1 MKLDHK
7 RLGEFHKILRSAF
20 NLARFDQMLLFQL
33 GINREDLGLG
43 NDYEQVVFN
52 VLNVFQQRE
61 KTTDLVSAASRDNT
75 DNQELFQFAQ
85 LIGVAPVTLAGK
97 GGNLKPVTDQTALQR
112 EVRDTNSLLNIAQ
125 WRQRLFEVEQQV
137 CRIEITTKTGTIYGT
152 GFLIGPDLVMTN
164 HHVMKTI
171 IEKPDDSGNVRFRF
185 DYKVMEDGDTINSG
199 TVYRLAA
206 NDWLINASE
215 HSAIDEVADTN
226 GAVPEV
232 NQLDYAIV
240 RLNGKPGD
248 LPVGVDAKPSA
259 PARKW
264 IKLSKDP
271 YDFDP
276 DTALYIVQHPQGEPL
291 KMCIDTEAVINV
303 NSNRTR
309 VRYRTN
315 TEGGSS
321 GSPCFNK
328 DWELVALH
336 HAGDPNFDKLH
347 KPEYNQ
353 GVPTD
358 MIYALLEKLT
368 LIEKIGLQ

>member
-1 MKLDHK
+1 MKLDHI
-7 RLGEFHKILRSAF
+7 RLGEFSDILLDSF
-20 NLARFDQMLLFQL
+20 NVTKFDQMLLFQL
-33 GINREDLGLG
+33 GETREHIALGADFEEIIL
-43 NDYEQVVFN
+43 N
-52 VLNVFQQRE
+52 VLSSYQRRE
-61 KTTDLVSAASRDNT
+61 RTTDLVSAASRANT
-75 DNQELFQFAQ
+75 ENQTLFAFAQ
-85 LIGVAPVTLAGK
+85 SIGVAPITLVGKAGD
-97 GGNLKPVTDQTALQR
+97 LKPTKDQDALER

-125 WRQRLFEVEQQV
+125 WRQQLFEVEQQV
-137 CRIEITTKTGTIYGT
+137 CRIEITTKLGMIYGT
-152 GFLIGPDLVMTN
+152 GFLIGPDVVMTN
-164 HHVMKTI
+164 HHVMRSI
-171 IEKPDDSGNVRFRF
+171 IDKPEDRTNVRFRF

-206 NDWLINASE
+206 KDWLISASE
-215 HSAIDEVADTN
+215 PSPLDEVVDTN

-240 RLNGKPGD
+240 QLNGKPGN
-248 LPVGVDAKPSA
+248 LPVGVDAKPGA
-259 PARKW
+259 PPRKW

-271 YDFDP
+271 YEFDP

-291 KMCIDTEAVINV
+291 KLCLDTEAIISV

-328 DWELVALH
+328 DWQLVALH
-336 HAGDPNFDKLH
+336 HAGDPNFEELH

-353 GVPTD
+353 GVPID
-358 MIYALLEKLT
+358 MIYGVLEQDGKLAS
-368 LIEKIGLQ
+368 LGK